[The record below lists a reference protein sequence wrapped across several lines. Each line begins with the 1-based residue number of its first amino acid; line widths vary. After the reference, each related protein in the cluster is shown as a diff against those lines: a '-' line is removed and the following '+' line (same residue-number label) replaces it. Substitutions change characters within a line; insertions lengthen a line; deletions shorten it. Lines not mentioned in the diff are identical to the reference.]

1 MVITLGREFGSG
13 GRELGRRLA
22 DHLKIAYY
30 DKEILT
36 EIAKRTQ
43 LTEEYVHNVVEHHPY
58 PLLPITIGHSLYPD
72 MTFQIQQSVYA
83 EQSNIIKEM
92 AAASDC
98 IIVGR
103 CADYILR
110 DIKPFRIFVY
120 ADMESRIIS
129 KGEFFIIGFQKV
141 ITLQFSGENQQIES
155 LQELMTEERKARLLA
170 MNDTEPKGII
180 SVSADFSDR
189 TREGSTLKQ
198 YLGIASSSGT
208 ADGFDVLHVPA
219 SCWAV
224 FPACGRYP
232 SGWGGTCR

>member
-22 DHLKIAYY
+22 DHLQIAYY

-36 EIAKRTQ
+36 EISKRTQ

-58 PLLPITIGHSLYPD
+58 PLLPITIGP
-72 MTFQIQQSVYA
+72 VYV

-98 IIVGR
+98 VIVGR

-120 ADMESRIIS
+120 ADMESRIRRCHARAPE
-129 KGEFFIIGFQKV
+129 GEHLSDKEMKQMIQKV
-141 ITLQFSGENQQIES
+141 DKGRAKYYEFYTGEKWGDKSSYDLCINTSNVVIK
-155 LQELMTEERKARLLA
+155 ELVPHLA
-170 MNDTEPKGII
+170 AFL
-180 SVSADFSDR
+180 S
-189 TREGSTLKQ
+189 
-198 YLGIASSSGT
+198 
-208 ADGFDVLHVPA
+208 
-219 SCWAV
+219 
-224 FPACGRYP
+224 
-232 SGWGGTCR
+232 

>member
-22 DHLKIAYY
+22 DHLQIAYY
-30 DKEILT
+30 DKEILS

-72 MTFQIQQSVYA
+72 MTFQIQQSVYV

-120 ADMESRIIS
+120 ADMESRIRRCHQRAPE
-129 KGEFFIIGFQKV
+129 GEHLSDKEMKQMIQKV
-141 ITLQFSGENQQIES
+141 DKGRAKYYEFYTGEKWGDKSSYDLCINTSNVVIK
-155 LQELMTEERKARLLA
+155 ELVPHLA
-170 MNDTEPKGII
+170 AFL
-180 SVSADFSDR
+180 S
-189 TREGSTLKQ
+189 
-198 YLGIASSSGT
+198 
-208 ADGFDVLHVPA
+208 
-219 SCWAV
+219 
-224 FPACGRYP
+224 
-232 SGWGGTCR
+232 

>member
-22 DHLKIAYY
+22 DHLQIAYY
-30 DKEILT
+30 DKEILS

-72 MTFQIQQSVYA
+72 MTFQIQQSVYV

-98 IIVGR
+98 VIVGR

-120 ADMESRIIS
+120 ADMESRIRRCHDRAPE
-129 KGEFFIIGFQKV
+129 GEHLSDKEMKQMIQKV
-141 ITLQFSGENQQIES
+141 DKGRAKYYEFYTGEKWGDKSSYDLCINTSNVVIK
-155 LQELMTEERKARLLA
+155 ELVPHLA
-170 MNDTEPKGII
+170 AFL
-180 SVSADFSDR
+180 S
-189 TREGSTLKQ
+189 
-198 YLGIASSSGT
+198 
-208 ADGFDVLHVPA
+208 
-219 SCWAV
+219 
-224 FPACGRYP
+224 
-232 SGWGGTCR
+232 

>member
-120 ADMESRIIS
+120 ADMESRIRRCHERAPE
-129 KGEFFIIGFQKV
+129 GEHLSDKEMKQMIQKV
-141 ITLQFSGENQQIES
+141 DKGRMKYYEFYTGEKWGDKASYDLCINTSNLVIK
-155 LQELMTEERKARLLA
+155 ELV
-170 MNDTEPKGII
+170 PH
-180 SVSADFSDR
+180 
-189 TREGSTLKQ
+189 
-198 YLGIASSSGT
+198 IAAFLS
-208 ADGFDVLHVPA
+208 
-219 SCWAV
+219 
-224 FPACGRYP
+224 
-232 SGWGGTCR
+232 

>member
-22 DHLKIAYY
+22 DHLQIAYY
-30 DKEILT
+30 DKEILS

-72 MTFQIQQSVYA
+72 MTFQIQQSVYV

-120 ADMESRIIS
+120 ADMESRIS
-129 KGEFFIIGFQKV
+129 RCHQRAPEGEHLSDKEMRQMIQKV
-141 ITLQFSGENQQIES
+141 DKGRAKYYEFYTGEKWGDKSSYDLCINTSNVVIK
-155 LQELMTEERKARLLA
+155 ELVPHLA
-170 MNDTEPKGII
+170 AFL
-180 SVSADFSDR
+180 S
-189 TREGSTLKQ
+189 
-198 YLGIASSSGT
+198 
-208 ADGFDVLHVPA
+208 
-219 SCWAV
+219 
-224 FPACGRYP
+224 
-232 SGWGGTCR
+232 

>member
-22 DHLKIAYY
+22 EQMQIAYY
-30 DKEILT
+30 DKEILS

-72 MTFQIQQSVYA
+72 MTFQIQQSVYV

-120 ADMESRIIS
+120 ADMESRIRRCHDRAPE
-129 KGEFFIIGFQKV
+129 GEHLSDKEMKQMIQKV
-141 ITLQFSGENQQIES
+141 DKGHATSSEFYTGEKWGDKSSYDLCINTSNVVIK
-155 LQELMTEERKARLLA
+155 ELVPHLA
-170 MNDTEPKGII
+170 AFL
-180 SVSADFSDR
+180 S
-189 TREGSTLKQ
+189 
-198 YLGIASSSGT
+198 
-208 ADGFDVLHVPA
+208 
-219 SCWAV
+219 
-224 FPACGRYP
+224 
-232 SGWGGTCR
+232 